1 MDFQWNNFK
10 SRVTKAEEYV
20 NFLSKFSAWSESVYG
35 DRFSSALWQIKNN
48 LTRTIETSSNFL
60 LNVEKQTSGNNNV
73 HLQKFKAVD
82 RAFQANALDGKLMS
96 QCCSFFADVNNL
108 VKRQEKGEMSST
120 DALIELRRINATFV
134 HLSDEYNDSLDS
146 LGTKGDAS
154 EYLGNIIK
162 LTNDT
167 ILEAV
172 DTISAKEDFD
182 LDALKKAEIS
192 AVKIP
197 NDPIIQSRIDVNKK
211 TIGMIDR
218 TIEEH
223 NENMKQGDMIAL
235 EDEVLKTFDALDQ
248 AVEDLSE
255 GKDIESNIDSL
266 YNVSRG
272 LSKNVD
278 NLYEK
283 QLQMNATQSDYDFIS
298 KQFGDSIDKSIN
310 DNVYDWR
317 NYLYDISQTMLEQ
330 VKDISENSQSDT
342 NQQFVKSMS
351 SLMLNMTKLY
361 PSEHTNQ
368 AVLATE
374 IESFV
379 ESLEKENEKNFD
391 TAEMPKEE
399 AINSEMADEN
409 DSAQTTNNENLDNW
423 NKNADVKTYQ
433 ETDVIS
439 KESKLK
445 EEINIE
451 ENTQNNDDN
460 TANLDNEESY
470 NFSSNDILTETDIE
484 ILNSTIKELRKY
496 DWVKHTLLND
506 GNIHIS
512 KSFREALER
521 DELKNEIDQM
531 CAKQPAFEYEG
542 ELPFTKSEEMEIRN
556 IIENLCNAGVSQEDI
571 VRTAAF
577 EIKTNSSEGLKE
589 TWQTLSAKFNGS
601 HKYFYLAREYLSDV
615 SSEIIKNLNLN
626 KDEGME
632 R

>member
-235 EDEVLKTFDALDQ
+235 EDEVDAFGLLFGREL
-248 AVEDLSE
+248 VET
-255 GKDIESNIDSL
+255 G
-266 YNVSRG
+266 
-272 LSKNVD
+272 
-278 NLYEK
+278 
-283 QLQMNATQSDYDFIS
+283 
-298 KQFGDSIDKSIN
+298 
-310 DNVYDWR
+310 
-317 NYLYDISQTMLEQ
+317 
-330 VKDISENSQSDT
+330 
-342 NQQFVKSMS
+342 
-351 SLMLNMTKLY
+351 
-361 PSEHTNQ
+361 
-368 AVLATE
+368 
-374 IESFV
+374 
-379 ESLEKENEKNFD
+379 
-391 TAEMPKEE
+391 
-399 AINSEMADEN
+399 
-409 DSAQTTNNENLDNW
+409 
-423 NKNADVKTYQ
+423 
-433 ETDVIS
+433 
-439 KESKLK
+439 
-445 EEINIE
+445 
-451 ENTQNNDDN
+451 
-460 TANLDNEESY
+460 
-470 NFSSNDILTETDIE
+470 IL
-484 ILNSTIKELRKY
+484 
-496 DWVKHTLLND
+496 
-506 GNIHIS
+506 G
-512 KSFREALER
+512 
-521 DELKNEIDQM
+521 
-531 CAKQPAFEYEG
+531 
-542 ELPFTKSEEMEIRN
+542 
-556 IIENLCNAGVSQEDI
+556 
-571 VRTAAF
+571 
-577 EIKTNSSEGLKE
+577 
-589 TWQTLSAKFNGS
+589 
-601 HKYFYLAREYLSDV
+601 
-615 SSEIIKNLNLN
+615 
-626 KDEGME
+626 
-632 R
+632 